1 MIGNTGEPTNG
12 NTEHVDPADW
22 DGSSEDLNDMEEM
35 DAVFDEQDEDT
46 YRILAMLNQEH
57 LEDAFGSDGTASE
70 LDETPE
76 FSQAFMDGMR
86 AMVADRFGQEAADQF
101 MALNHNQITNKK
113 ESHHQPKTVSETEK
127 AMSQAD
133 APMNKAASSPGS
145 ERPSRKNHFHFHI
158 NSLISTWPRR
168 VAAILVTVG
177 LIFGIYQGGVMA
189 TRMPVVNTEPQHE
202 EDYAKVGSL
211 KEIISTFDMSGC
223 PKELEQVYV
232 PELVADGYEEIEK
245 DIQSK
250 FLNLFYENN
259 EGQWY
264 RYRQTTVSAN
274 TFLDIKQGEWKTAN
288 IKEYPGL
295 YISKDDI
302 GNMWWFDY
310 QYAYQIQGNLT
321 EEEMIAIA
329 ESVYEMKE

>member
-22 DGSSEDLNDMEEM
+22 DGSSEDLNDVEEM

-101 MALNHNQITNKK
+101 MALNNNQITNKK

-133 APMNKAASSPGS
+133 AQMNKAASSPGS

-168 VAAILVTVG
+168 VAVILVIMG
-177 LIFGIYQGGVMA
+177 LMFGIYEGAVMA
-189 TRMPVVNTEPQHE
+189 TRLPTVDFVPGDTI
-202 EDYAKVGSL
+202 DYSKVGSP
-211 KEIISTFDMSGC
+211 EDIISNLDMTNY
-223 PKELEQVYV
+223 PKELEQIYI
-232 PELVADGYEEIEK
+232 PEKVAEGFREVGREQVKKTI
-245 DIQSK
+245 
-250 FLNLFYENN
+250 NVFYESD

-264 RYRQTTVSAN
+264 RYRQMTVDGN
-274 TFLDIKQGEWKTAN
+274 TFLDTEQGDWNEAN
-288 IKEYPGL
+288 VGKYPGL
-295 YISKDDI
+295 YIFDDDA
-302 GNMWWFDY
+302 GKLWWFDY
-310 QYAYQIQGNLT
+310 QYAYQIQGTLT
-321 EEEMIAIA
+321 EEEMIIIA
-329 ESVYEMKE
+329 ESLYEVQK